1 MPSFL
6 QAFCIA
12 NISAWAN
19 ESCLVSLRLCARA
32 MILSSSTITAPI
44 GTSSILSAFIAS
56 LIAAFIYFS
65 SISSLDSD
73 IIKAT
78 THERAPLWLLRSRPD
93 QVPGDSMRGDPP
105 SSIVYRKK
113 QIFAKYPFSAV
124 RSPLH
129 ERPLGATIGTLSG
142 ADSNPPPSSLARI
155 RSAVLQV
162 PLSRTQHLALSPAA
176 FMPAPPCGP
185 RSTVT

>member
-1 MPSFL
+1 MCSCNNLIIINDYCTDRHLIFLECFFCLFQSKLHVSF
-6 QAFCIA
+6 FH
-12 NISAWAN
+12 IS
-19 ESCLVSLRLCARA
+19 
-32 MILSSSTITAPI
+32 P
-44 GTSSILSAFIAS
+44 
-56 LIAAFIYFS
+56 
-65 SISSLDSD
+65 

-78 THERAPLWLLRSRPD
+78 THDSATLWLLRSRPD

-105 SSIVYRKK
+105 SPIVYRKK